1 MIDTIFGRRE
11 SGTHRELR
19 LCIDIADGGPAETEH
34 LLIAPAVAQGRLT
47 LDDANAIAAKL
58 VRPATYLWKD
68 E

>member
-1 MIDTIFGRRE
+1 LPRGEPGRTYRDQ
-11 SGTHRELR
+11 R
-19 LCIDIADGGPAETEH
+19 LWIDIADNGPAETEH
-34 LLIAPAVAQGRLT
+34 LMIAPAVAQGRLT